1 MKTKNLLLTLSLI
14 ALICIG
20 CTSENK
26 INDIT
31 RNELKGKI
39 KEYNQTIYDIEC
51 YDVLEVVNDDVSD
64 EIVAAGEPTENYD
77 TTLITRTS
85 TTFDKAGFV
94 TGFVKNCTYANN
106 TSMIIKQKITNRT
119 DSIVSMLSQTIVERD
134 DEELANVLEQIT
146 THYDTNGNVIEQS
159 SIGDEVNTKIEYTYN
174 IDGFLMLTKVFSNY
188 QKVSTTKYTYDEQ
201 NRKKT
206 YSISDTN
213 KETGFG
219 KFFYDEN
226 SMLTKQ
232 VDCSK
237 VNDYRY
243 AYQYI
248 EYKYDNKGNN
258 IQQIKKYIDAHTE
271 LNKDIF
277 YSGDWQKISAYIED
291 INSDYF
297 TYVWVK
303 DAEIKIVYDKH
314 NNMIERCEYLDGKK
328 TKSIICDISYY

>member
-1 MKTKNLLLTLSLI
+1 MKTKKLLLTLSLI

-20 CTSENK
+20 CTSESK

-39 KEYNQTIYDIEC
+39 KEYNQTIYDIEW

-85 TTFDKAGFV
+85 MTFDKAGFV
-94 TGFVKNCTYANN
+94 TGIVKNCTYANN
-106 TSMIIKQKITNRT
+106 TSLIIKQKITNRT
-119 DSIVSMLSQTIVERD
+119 DSIVSMLSQTIVECD

-237 VNDYRY
+237 VDDYQY

-248 EYKYDNKGNN
+248 EYTYGRN
-258 IQQIKKYIDAHTE
+258 IQGTE
-271 LNKDIF
+271 SLGQGF
-277 YSGDWQKISAYIED
+277 
-291 INSDYF
+291 F
-297 TYVWVK
+297 C
-303 DAEIKIVYDKH
+303 IVQW
-314 NNMIERCEYLDGKK
+314 I
-328 TKSIICDISYY
+328 